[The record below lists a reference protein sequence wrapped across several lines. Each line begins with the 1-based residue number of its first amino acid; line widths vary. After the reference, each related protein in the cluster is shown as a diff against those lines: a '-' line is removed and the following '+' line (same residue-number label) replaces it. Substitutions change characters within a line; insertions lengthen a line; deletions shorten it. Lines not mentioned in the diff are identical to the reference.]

1 MATPEYETDR
11 GQSDLTLHLD
21 TLRREI
27 GALRQEL
34 MESGQVPSTA
44 GDDNYRLATQVDLLV
59 NKFLRLQ
66 ENLGE
71 KTFRLP
77 GEPLGSGGS

>member
-1 MATPEYETDR
+1 MAIPESETDR
-11 GQSDLTLHLD
+11 SQSDLTLHLD

-34 MESGQVPSTA
+34 MESGQVPSA
-44 GDDNYRLATQVDLLV
+44 AEDDNYRLATQIDLLV

-66 ENLGE
+66 ESLSE
-71 KTFRLP
+71 KTSPFSGDSRRP
-77 GEPLGSGGS
+77 DGS